1 MKKELKR
8 QIKEDEFATGLAKAT
23 EWARVHLSELKLTA
37 GILAAI
43 VLGAAG
49 INYLQGSR
57 TREAEKSFSEAFE
70 TFQASVGPAPE
81 GVPATGQRFATAPE
95 KYQKAAAAFDAVAS
109 KYPSL
114 PTGKRARYYAALSRL
129 ELGELDAAEKALTEI
144 ASHRDADVLEP
155 ALARLALAD
164 LYARRGQ
171 SDKAVEAYRK
181 LLDEP
186 ASGLPKDHV
195 LMRLAGA
202 LEDSKKTAEAGAS
215 YKRLSEE
222 YPESVYAGEA
232 RQRAEYLAPSQG

>member
-1 MKKELKR
+1 MKKELRR
-8 QIKEDEFATGLAKAT
+8 QIKEDEFATGVAKAS
-23 EWARVHLSELKLTA
+23 EWARLHAGELKLTA
-37 GILAAI
+37 GIVAAI
-43 VLGAAG
+43 VLGWAG
-49 INYLQGSR
+49 LSYLQGNR
-57 TREAEKSFSEAFE
+57 TREAEKAFAEGFE

-81 GVPATGQRFATAPE
+81 GVPSTAPRFATASE
-95 KYQKAAAAFDAVAS
+95 KYQKAAAAFDALAA

-144 ASHRDADVLEP
+144 AAHRDAEVLEP

-171 SDKAVEAYRK
+171 ADQAVEAYRK

-195 LMRLAGA
+195 LMRLAAA

-222 YPESVYAGEA
+222 YPESIYAGEA
-232 RQRAEYLAPSQG
+232 RRRAEYLSPSQG